1 MRERFEAMAAR
12 GGFNGIPKW
21 VLSGLVVVL
30 LLFLF
35 AAMGPVVIIPA
46 GHKGVVFSRISGVRP
61 TILDEGLNLR
71 IPMIHSVIPM
81 DIRTQK
87 YDGTYSAAS
96 KDLQAVTVHAVL
108 NYRLV
113 SSKVN
118 EVYQK
123 IGINYAKVILDP
135 ATQEVI
141 KANTALHNAGEI
153 LAKRPLIK
161 EDIKRDLHK
170 WLQAYNIELLEVSL
184 ADIRFSPEYAQ
195 AIEQKQVAEQRAEQK
210 RYELLQAQKQAEIE
224 VAQAEGHARALRVK
238 ADAEAYYNERV
249 TRSLTPLLV
258 QQRFLDKWE
267 GKLPQ
272 IMGGGNLVPFIN
284 VPLPGSESRGR

>member
-1 MRERFEAMAAR
+1 MRDRFAEISIQNRFGGISRVLRYGLILAA
-12 GGFNGIPKW
+12 
-21 VLSGLVVVL
+21 LVA
-30 LLFLF
+30 FLF
-35 AAMGPVVIIPA
+35 SLSPVALIPA
-46 GHKGVVFSRISGVRP
+46 GHRGVVFNRITGVQP
-61 TILDEGLNLR
+61 SILHEGLNFR
-71 IPMIHSVIPM
+71 IPLVQQVIPV
-81 DIRTQK
+81 DVRAQK
-87 YDGTYSAAS
+87 HEGTYDAAS
-96 KDLQAVTVHAVL
+96 KDLQAVRVHAIL

-113 SSKVN
+113 ADRVN

-123 IGINYAKVILDP
+123 IGLDYARKILDP

-161 EDIKRDLHK
+161 DEIKQDLTR
-170 WLQAYNIELLEVSL
+170 WLKAYNIELLEVSL
-184 ADIRFSPEYAQ
+184 ADIRFSQEYER

-210 RYELLQAQKQAEIE
+210 RYELLQAQRQAEIE

-238 ADAEAYYNERV
+238 ADAEAYYNEKV

-258 QQRFLDKWE
+258 QQRFLEKWE

-272 IMGGGNLVPFIN
+272 IMGGNNLVPFIGL
-284 VPLPGSESRGR
+284 PLPGQGR